1 MYIHANAYKFAH
13 NYVLHMCI
21 HCGACTQ
28 KAQHPDTYTCTSTCS
43 NICFCG
49 ATHAYMC
56 MLYGHPKGCLVLLEL
71 GPLGAGGD
79 GAAERRCHPTEP
91 LLGTRRVPGQRETG
105 GFFPPNKS
113 TPPSQLME
121 TWPWSKYVSHP
132 RGCQHQPP
140 YLLPRAHIFF
150 SASKLAAS
158 ALGNFGC
165 GLLEATAASRAQR
178 RLQETPLS
186 HHGLVR

>member
-79 GAAERRCHPTEP
+79 RAAERRCHPTEP

-113 TPPSQLME
+113 TPHPSSWKPGPGASMYHTPGGASTSPHICSPEL
-121 TWPWSKYVSHP
+121 TFSSLLPNL
-132 RGCQHQPP
+132 QPP
-140 YLLPRAHIFF
+140 PWETSVVVYWKQLQPAVPKGR
-150 SASKLAAS
+150 
-158 ALGNFGC
+158 C
-165 GLLEATAASRAQR
+165 R
-178 RLQETPLS
+178 RLLF
-186 HHGLVR
+186 LIMV